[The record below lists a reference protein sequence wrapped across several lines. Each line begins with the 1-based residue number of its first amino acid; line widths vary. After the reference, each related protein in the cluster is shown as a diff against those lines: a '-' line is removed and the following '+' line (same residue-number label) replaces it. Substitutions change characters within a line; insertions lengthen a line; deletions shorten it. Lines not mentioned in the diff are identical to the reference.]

1 MKPDQFQQNPAQQE
15 HQQLVD
21 STSTIAGDKNVM
33 PSVVLRQQRIQMGT
47 SANQRGEQTSLQQLN
62 PTSSSI
68 FVANE
73 QQQQQV
79 FDQDGLVLPKR
90 VIHHPISLAQPIIR
104 DLNRELKF
112 NQIRG
117 KNVLDQKSEL
127 KKALE
132 KLEES
137 KRKKE
142 VEQERLNRRT
152 SLELRLEERAE
163 RIAKNSI
170 ESSQQ
175 VVGHQQ
181 QSTPAAGVEGAGTT
195 PTCNPLSNFSIKSV
209 TR

>member
-1 MKPDQFQQNPAQQE
+1 MKPEGKAE
-15 HQQLVD
+15 VV
-21 STSTIAGDKNVM
+21 ADKNVM
-33 PSVVLRQQRIQMGT
+33 PSMVVRQQRMTQTGS
-47 SANQRGEQTSLQQLN
+47 SANQQQKHQHQTLRKPGAPEEPSYVVSG
-62 PTSSSI
+62 SSSMKAADDLSGSI
-68 FVANE
+68 
-73 QQQQQV
+73 QQQI

-90 VIHHPISLAQPIIR
+90 VVHHPVSVAQPIIR

-137 KRKKE
+137 KRRRE
-142 VEQERLNRRT
+142 AEQERLSRRT

-163 RIAKNSI
+163 KIAK
-170 ESSQQ
+170 ETGSQAD
-175 VVGHQQ
+175 G
-181 QSTPAAGVEGAGTT
+181 SA
-195 PTCNPLSNFSIKSV
+195 TCNPLSNFSIKSV

>member
-1 MKPDQFQQNPAQQE
+1 MKPEEKAE
-15 HQQLVD
+15 VV
-21 STSTIAGDKNVM
+21 ADKNVM
-33 PSVVLRQQRIQMGT
+33 PSMVVRQQRITQIGS
-47 SANQRGEQTSLQQLN
+47 SANQQQKLQHQGGQMPRN
-62 PTSSSI
+62 PGAPEEPSYVVSSSSSMKAADELSGSI
-68 FVANE
+68 K
-73 QQQQQV
+73 QQI

-90 VIHHPISLAQPIIR
+90 VLHHPVSVAQPIIR

-137 KRKKE
+137 KRRRE
-142 VEQERLNRRT
+142 AEQERLTRRT

-163 RIAKNSI
+163 RIAK
-170 ESSQQ
+170 ETGSQAD
-175 VVGHQQ
+175 G
-181 QSTPAAGVEGAGTT
+181 SA
-195 PTCNPLSNFSIKSV
+195 TCNPLSNFSIKSV